1 MKNSIVLFTVII
13 SNFIFSQTYRFI
25 YDVES
30 RKDSTLTL
38 ITKENYHLDINGEE
52 VNYYTRDFF
61 IADSLIINNLPFSQ
75 NIKLNTSNIVSHK
88 KGNNNFEEYDII
100 ENIVLNLKTIDIQDW
115 ILTNE
120 KKTING
126 LSIQKATTKWGGRD
140 WIAWFTESIPFQEGP
155 YKFRGLP
162 GLIYEMRDSKNNFI
176 YQFISLTKLTDV
188 SDTSNIVES
197 CLGIKPITVTEKQF
211 KKILL
216 DKYLNPFSQFDN
228 MNEGNFGF
236 QYGDKYITTKKE
248 LSDIKSSYQKN
259 IRDHYNPIELEK
271 AIPYR

>member
-1 MKNSIVLFTVII
+1 MKIFKIVLVLMSSLMFG
-13 SNFIFSQTYRFI
+13 QTYRVI
-25 YDVES
+25 YELKYKTDSLKDQYSSQNMVLDISEHETKFYYEKLLKFDSLS
-30 RKDSTLTL
+30 RKGINISFSMPLQQILKKAKGGKMYTNYYSVDGQYFQYNTLDEVKWE
-38 ITKENYHLDINGEE
+38 ISKENKIE
-52 VNYYTRDFF
+52 
-61 IADSLIINNLPFSQ
+61 
-75 NIKLNTSNIVSHK
+75 
-88 KGNNNFEEYDII
+88 NNNQ
-100 ENIVLNLKTIDIQDW
+100 L
-115 ILTNE
+115 
-120 KKTING
+120 
-126 LSIQKATTKWGGRD
+126 QKAKTFFGGRY
-140 WIAWFTESIPFQEGP
+140 WEAWFSNDTPLQEGP
-155 YKFRGLP
+155 YKFKGLP
-162 GLIYEMRDSKNNFI
+162 GLIYEIRDSKNNFI

-259 IRDHYNPIELEK
+259 IRDHYNPIELDK

>member
-100 ENIVLNLKTIDIQDW
+100 ENIVLNLKTIDTQDW

-176 YQFISLTKLTDV
+176 YQFPMSRI
-188 SDTSNIVES
+188 
-197 CLGIKPITVTEKQF
+197 C
-211 KKILL
+211 
-216 DKYLNPFSQFDN
+216 NP
-228 MNEGNFGF
+228 
-236 QYGDKYITTKKE
+236 
-248 LSDIKSSYQKN
+248 
-259 IRDHYNPIELEK
+259 
-271 AIPYR
+271 

>member
-1 MKNSIVLFTVII
+1 M
-13 SNFIFSQTYRFI
+13 Q
-25 YDVES
+25 
-30 RKDSTLTL
+30 
-38 ITKENYHLDINGEE
+38 
-52 VNYYTRDFF
+52 
-61 IADSLIINNLPFSQ
+61 
-75 NIKLNTSNIVSHK
+75 
-88 KGNNNFEEYDII
+88 
-100 ENIVLNLKTIDIQDW
+100 
-115 ILTNE
+115 
-120 KKTING
+120 
-126 LSIQKATTKWGGRD
+126 
-140 WIAWFTESIPFQEGP
+140 IAWFTESIPFQEGT
-155 YKFRGLP
+155 YKFHGLP

-197 CLGIKPITVTEKQF
+197 CLGIKSITVTEKQF

-259 IRDHYNPIELEK
+259 IRDHYNPIELDK